1 MVEMFLVSM
10 LSKLGLD
17 KENICRQ
24 LACLKSGVEQD
35 IWLILARDFVNW
47 NGWIF
52 KYTIF
57 IDLLFLLGSILQGE
71 RRIGD
76 GTRQS
81 PSPWQCQGMGRPAG
95 W

>member
-35 IWLILARDFVNW
+35 IWLILARDF
-47 NGWIF
+47 
-52 KYTIF
+52 
-57 IDLLFLLGSILQGE
+57 
-71 RRIGD
+71 
-76 GTRQS
+76 
-81 PSPWQCQGMGRPAG
+81 
-95 W
+95 

>member
-35 IWLILARDFVNW
+35 IWLILARGKREFSSDR
-47 NGWIF
+47 
-52 KYTIF
+52 
-57 IDLLFLLGSILQGE
+57 DL
-71 RRIGD
+71 
-76 GTRQS
+76 
-81 PSPWQCQGMGRPAG
+81 
-95 W
+95 

>member
-35 IWLILARDFVNW
+35 IWLILARDLE
-47 NGWIF
+47 IR
-52 KYTIF
+52 T
-57 IDLLFLLGSILQGE
+57 
-71 RRIGD
+71 D
-76 GTRQS
+76 GFANIQFS
-81 PSPWQCQGMGRPAG
+81 
-95 W
+95 